1 MNTEELTR
9 YKNMSVED
17 IDRKFVPD
25 IEDINNNKSIDPIS
39 MYFMNIGNVLVKC
52 TYAENGRSL
61 EDCFLSYLKKK
72 AMLLD

>member
-1 MNTEELTR
+1 MNIEELTR
-9 YKNMSVED
+9 YKNMSVEY
-17 IDRKFVPD
+17 IDRKIVPD
-25 IEDINNNKSIDPIS
+25 IEDIKNNKSIDPIS
-39 MYFMNIGNVLVKC
+39 VYFVNIGNVLVKC

>member
-1 MNTEELTR
+1 MDLIEMTTL
-9 YKNMSVED
+9 KNMSVED
-17 IDRKFVPD
+17 IDRNIVPD
-25 IEDINNNKSIDPIS
+25 IEDIKKNKDITLMS
-39 MYFMNIGNVLVKC
+39 MYFMKVGNILVKC

>member
-9 YKNMSVED
+9 YKTMSVED
-17 IDRKFVPD
+17 IDRKIIPD
-25 IEDINNNKSIDPIS
+25 IEDIKNNKSIDPIS

-52 TYAENGRSL
+52 SYAKNGRSL
-61 EDCFLSYLKKK
+61 EECFLSYLKKK